1 MAENLHE
8 LLRSSGRV
16 PPELQ
21 LNSGEVEWPK
31 ERSNHGGNVDICKGR
46 YLHREDVRIKVIRS
60 VNMKDEN
67 TVKVSHP
74 GAGSKYPPMTHI
86 SAEN

>member
-31 ERSNHGGNVDICKGR
+31 ERSNGGNVDICKGR
-46 YLHREDVRIKVIRS
+46 YLQSEDVRIKVIRS

-67 TVKVSHP
+67 TVKVCHS
-74 GAGSKYPPMTHI
+74 GADSIMTHI
-86 SAEN
+86 SSEN

>member
-31 ERSNHGGNVDICKGR
+31 ERSHDGNVDICKGR
-46 YLHREDVRIKVIRS
+46 YLQREDVRIKVMRS

-67 TVKVSHP
+67 TVKVFHP
-74 GAGSKYPPMTHI
+74 GADSKYPPMTHI